1 MSYLKGLQ
9 TASTIRKEAE
19 RLFAARGYAAVSMR
33 DIAEAVGIRVGGLY
47 NHFAT
52 KQDILRELLVR
63 HMDELLAAWA
73 QADPSD
79 APAAAR
85 LTAFARFHI
94 RYHFERPDA
103 VFIAYMELRN
113 LEPANFAVVEGLRR
127 SYEGR
132 LRAILSEGRGLFQV
146 EDEAVATRALIAMLT
161 GVTTWFRPGG
171 RLSITDIETIYVDM
185 ARRSVGLP
193 ALSDDE
199 DTVREDSAH
208 V

>member
-52 KQDILRELLVR
+52 KQDILRDLLVR

-103 VFIAYMELRN
+103 VFIAYMELH

>member
-9 TASTIRKEAE
+9 TASSIRREAE

-52 KQDILRELLVR
+52 KQDILRDLLVR
-63 HMDELLAAWA
+63 HMEELLAAWA
-73 QADPSD
+73 QADPSGTS
-79 APAAAR
+79 AEAR

-132 LRAILSEGRGLFQV
+132 LRAILFEGRGLFKV

-193 ALSDDE
+193 ALSDAGK
-199 DTVREDSAH
+199 TVREDSAH